1 MLFTWQAGI
10 CRYFSEFI
18 VIIGIFR
25 QVSLIK
31 YFEGFGHILRTKV
44 QVHYEAKGGYI
55 WDEGLGTHVLRAI
68 LLQSRGLWLRRMTSR
83 HTRKSLG
90 SYKSTGGGQGFL
102 PNALTKMSDT

>member
-18 VIIGIFR
+18 VIIGVFR
-25 QVSLIK
+25 QISLIK
-31 YFEGFGHILRTKV
+31 YFGGFGHILRTKV

-68 LLQSRGLWLRRMTSR
+68 LLQSRGLWLRRMTSQ
-83 HTRKSLG
+83 HTQKSLG
-90 SYKSTGGGQGFL
+90 SYKVFAKC
-102 PNALTKMSDT
+102 PY